1 MKAPAYA
8 KVNLTLEVLGRR
20 DDGYHA
26 LRSVVQPISLADEL
40 ELTEADGISCD
51 SGYEDDLCV
60 KAARTLAR
68 VSGVTRGVRISV
80 KKRIPVGGGLG
91 GGSADAAA
99 VLVALDEMWKL
110 GKSRRELAEIGAA
123 VGSDVPALV
132 LGDTV
137 LMEGRGEKVS
147 LLAGDVAFPRLFMVL
162 ANPGVFCSTAG
173 VFSACTPR
181 LHGDGSILYNMTNA
195 LRSGDWRKVADATMN
210 DLEVPA
216 SALHP
221 EISAVLGALK
231 AAGVRGVSMSGSG
244 STVFGFVPDEARGR
258 EIAALMNAEGYW
270 AESVHTIVR

>member
-1 MKAPAYA
+1 VKAPAYA

-147 LLAGDVAFPRLFMVL
+147 QLAGDVAFPRLFMVL

-231 AAGVRGVSMSGSG
+231 AAGARGVSMSGSG

>member
-8 KVNLTLEVLGRR
+8 KVNFTLEVLGRR
-20 DDGYHA
+20 EDGYHA

-40 ELTEADGISCD
+40 EFTEAEDISCD

-99 VLVALDEMWKL
+99 VLVALDEMWKT
-110 GKSRRELAEIGAA
+110 GKSRRELAEIGAM

-147 LLAGDVAFPRLFMVL
+147 LLAGEVSFPRLFMVL

-181 LHGDGSILYNMTNA
+181 LHDDGSILYNMTNA
-195 LRSGDWRKVADATMN
+195 LRSGDWQKVAAATMN
-210 DLEVPA
+210 DLEAPA

-221 EISAVLGALK
+221 EISAALGALK
-231 AAGVRGVSMSGSG
+231 AAGACGVSMSGSG

>member
-8 KVNLTLEVLGRR
+8 KVNFTLEVLGRR
-20 DDGYHA
+20 EDGYHA

-40 ELTEADGISCD
+40 EFTEAEDISCD

-99 VLVALDEMWKL
+99 VLVALDEMWKT
-110 GKSRRELAEIGAA
+110 GKSRRELAEIGAM

-147 LLAGDVAFPRLFMVL
+147 LLAGEVAFPRLFMVL

-181 LHGDGSILYNMTNA
+181 LHDDGSILYNMTNA
-195 LRSGDWRKVADATMN
+195 LRSGDWQKVAAATMN
-210 DLEVPA
+210 DLEAPA

-221 EISAVLGALK
+221 EISAALGALK
-231 AAGVRGVSMSGSG
+231 AAGACGVSMSGSG